1 MTTPLRLLTLLCLTG
16 LARPASA
23 ASTGNPDTT
32 TLQFHGFRAGAR
44 LAEIDARV
52 RRLEG
57 GRLTCDRAKADRRV
71 TECRGRFTD
80 PDLGGTVAL
89 WISAI
94 DSVAGIITIRSG
106 LDSERLDRW
115 REGIVAR
122 YGKVGARA
130 QGTQWMMQWV
140 RRGRMLRL
148 TWRQERGEKVA
159 SVSLVDGRV
168 LDTWGR
174 DRARTS
180 LVSRDSQPADPAS
193 RVDTL
198 AGRESPAHH
207 PRP

>member
-1 MTTPLRLLTLLCLTG
+1 MTTPLRLLVLVCLAG
-16 LARPASA
+16 LARSASA
-23 ASTGNPDTT
+23 ASAGSPDTT
-32 TLQFHGFRAGAR
+32 SLQFHGFRAGAR
-44 LAEIDARV
+44 LDEIDSVV
-52 RRLEG
+52 RRLDG
-57 GRLTCDRAKADRRV
+57 GRLHCDRAKADRRV

-80 PDLGGTVAL
+80 PELGGTVAL

-115 REGIVAR
+115 RDGIVAR

-148 TWRQERGEKVA
+148 TWRQERGAKVA

-168 LDTWGR
+168 LDSWGR

-180 LVSRDSQPADPAS
+180 LVSRDSQRTDPPS

-198 AGRESPAHH
+198 AGRESPALR

>member
-1 MTTPLRLLTLLCLTG
+1 MTTPLGLLTWLALATA
-16 LARPASA
+16 ARPALA
-23 ASTGNPDTT
+23 LPAPPDTT
-32 TLQFHGFRAGAR
+32 ALEFHGFRAGAR
-44 LAEIDARV
+44 LDEITTLV
-52 RRLEG
+52 RGLEG
-57 GRLTCDRAKADRRV
+57 GRLRCDRAKADRHV
-71 TECRGRFTD
+71 TECRGQFTD
-80 PDLGGTVAL
+80 PALGGTVEL

-94 DSVAGIITIRSG
+94 DSVTGIITIRSG
-106 LDSERLDRW
+106 VDGDGLDRW
-115 REGIVAR
+115 RDGIVAR

-180 LVSRDSQPADPAS
+180 LVSRDSPP
-193 RVDTL
+193 
-198 AGRESPAHH
+198 AGRVKVPH
-207 PRP
+207 